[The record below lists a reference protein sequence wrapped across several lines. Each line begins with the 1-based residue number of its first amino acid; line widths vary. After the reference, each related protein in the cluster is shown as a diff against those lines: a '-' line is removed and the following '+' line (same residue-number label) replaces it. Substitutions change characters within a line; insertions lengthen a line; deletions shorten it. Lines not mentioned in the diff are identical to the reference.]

1 MMAEITSEKFRNN
14 LDDEVSQCI
23 ENHETLK
30 VSRKNGEAFVIIGE
44 KDWKAI
50 EETLYLNRIPGMA
63 ESILEAADEP
73 LSLGTS
79 LEELD
84 W

>member
-1 MMAEITSEKFRNN
+1 MITEITSEKFKNN
-14 LDDEVSQCI
+14 LDTEVRRCI
-23 ENHETLK
+23 DNHKALK
-30 VSRKNGEAFVIIGE
+30 VKRADGEAFIVIGE
-44 KDWKAI
+44 TDWKSI

-63 ESILEAADEP
+63 ESILKAAEEP
-73 LSLGTS
+73 LSLGTD